1 MAKSN
6 LAALTAL
13 QKQKALAAAQI
24 RYRMDCNY
32 RAEIPGAPANM
43 DLFIR
48 DISYGMGSIES
59 RKLSIANGEIAYP
72 DKRTAGSVTAVMN
85 DDENFTISKFITSLQ
100 AKIFNSDGTVN
111 LPVEYLFKLTIYRI
125 RSDGSEFK
133 EVEWDVYIEEN
144 NDYSADNS
152 KRTERGTFSVTFQKY
167 KSMGPPLP

>member
-1 MAKSN
+1 MAKGN

-13 QKQKALAAAQI
+13 QKKKSMALRDI
-24 RYRMDCNY
+24 RFRQDCNY
-32 RAEIPGAPANM
+32 RAEIEGAPANM

-72 DKRTAGSVTAVMN
+72 DKRTAGSVTAVMH
-85 DDENFTISKFITSLQ
+85 DDENCTISQFIASKQ

-111 LPVEYLFKLTIYRI
+111 LPVEYLFKLAIYRI
-125 RSDGSEFK
+125 RSDGTEYK
-133 EVEWDVYIEEN
+133 EVEWDVYVEEN
-144 NDYSADNS
+144 NDYSADVT
-152 KRTERGTFSVTFQKY
+152 KRTERGTFSVTFQKF